1 VRDNLPMLQTL
12 CRSAAC
18 FAFGVALLS
27 WPAEAQEKPVYR
39 CPGPPVLYTDSVSP
53 AEAQERRCK
62 PIEGVPI
69 TIMQSAKP
77 RPVASNSGGTAPM
90 TSRPG
95 DARIDPADQRARDS
109 DAKRILADEL
119 KREEDKLASL
129 RKDFNNG
136 EPERNGDERNFQK
149 YQDRV
154 SEMKAA
160 LARKEADVAAI
171 KRELAKLPQ

>member
-1 VRDNLPMLQTL
+1 MLQIL
-12 CRSAAC
+12 CRSAVC
-18 FAFGVALLS
+18 LVFGAALLS

-39 CPGPPVLYTDSVSP
+39 CPGPPVLYTDTVTP
-53 AEAQERRCK
+53 AEAQERKCK
-62 PIEGVPI
+62 TIEGVPI

-77 RPVASNSGGTAPM
+77 RPVASTTGGAGAPAV
-90 TSRPG
+90 SRPG
-95 DARIDPADQRARDS
+95 DARIDPAEQRARDS

-119 KREEDKLASL
+119 KREEDKLAAL

-154 SEMKAA
+154 AEMKAA
-160 LARKEADVAAI
+160 LARKESDVAAI